1 MKGQKT
7 MKKFSAL
14 LLALIMTCAAFTACG
29 DSDSDSKKDTEKKSE
44 ASSAAAADDEKTD
57 TESKAE
63 ESKADE
69 SKADDSKVEEGGLAK
84 AYTEKLNSGE
94 FAFDMTASSDMTGE
108 IPCSMAAKNGNYHVT
123 MAMMG
128 MNMEIYVVD
137 GKAYTLMPEAKL
149 YEVSEDIDLD
159 EMGLDTFTLDEDH
172 KYVETKEEDG
182 MTVEVYTVPSVE
194 FDISGLETEEESSES
209 DESSN
214 DTVSYYF
221 DADGNL
227 KKIVSVSSLAGTTT
241 VTVNSLAFEC
251 DDIVLPDLTGWVE
264 SKEGEELDPEAEVRV
279 ALSMFGV
286 TEEMVKDAGFT
297 YAQLAEMEDEELME
311 ALSEMGVDLSG
322 LMGEIE

>member
-1 MKGQKT
+1 
-7 MKKFSAL
+7 MKKISAL

-29 DSDSDSKKDTEKKSE
+29 DSDSDSKKKTEKKSE
-44 ASSAAAADDEKTD
+44 TSSAAAVDD
-57 TESKAE
+57 

-69 SKADDSKVEEGGLAK
+69 SKAEESKEDDSKVEEGGLAK

-94 FAFDMTASSDMTGE
+94 FAFDMTVSSDMTGE
-108 IPCSMAAKNGNYHVT
+108 IPCSMAAKNGNFHVT

-128 MNMEIYVVD
+128 MNIEIYIVD

-159 EMGLDTFTLDEDH
+159 EMGLDTFTLDEDY

-182 MTVEVYTVPSVE
+182 MTVEVYTVPSE
-194 FDISGLETEEESSES
+194 GFDISGLESEEESSES

-227 KKIVSVSSLAGTTT
+227 KKIVTVSSLAGTTT

-251 DDIVLPDLTGWVE
+251 DDIVLPDLSDWVE
-264 SKEGEELDPEAEVRV
+264 SKEGEELDPETQMKVT
-279 ALSMFGV
+279 LSMFGV

-297 YAQLAEMEDEELME
+297 YAQLAELEDEELME

-322 LMGEIE
+322 LMGDFE